1 MRVLVTGGSGH
12 IGHSVCK
19 ALQSRGFNVRVL
31 LHRSKLKGMNS
42 GLEMEW
48 GDIAHAEAVRRATE
62 DVDAVV
68 HLAGL
73 VQPLTEQEPDLARR
87 VNLGGTQTLVEV
99 IKEKDERIPF
109 VFTSSAVVFGP
120 CPDAAECLHP
130 DRNACNPTSVYA
142 ETKVQAEEVVRESGI
157 DYVILRLT
165 SIPYP
170 SIGLSDIRT
179 HMFSIPLK
187 NRLEFCH
194 PDDAALAIVNAV
206 TNFAAVEG
214 KTLMIGGGPGQQ
226 ILYEDMLR
234 RLFMT
239 FGLPL
244 PPEHRFTREPFPL
257 HWYDTAE
264 SQRLLTYQRKTLDD
278 YSVDLA
284 RQVPAPLVAI
294 MRHFIGPAFGNLI
307 VRLL

>member
-1 MRVLVTGGSGH
+1 MVTGGTGH
-12 IGHSVCK
+12 IGRSVCET
-19 ALQSRGFNVRVL
+19 LHSQGFSVRVL
-31 LHRSKLKGMNS
+31 LHRSKPKGMGSNI
-42 GLEMEW
+42 EVEW
-48 GDIAHAEAVRRATE
+48 GDIAGADSVRRAME

-73 VQPLTEQEPDLARR
+73 VQPLTEQKPELARR
-87 VNLGGTQTLVEV
+87 VNVGGTQTLVRV
-99 IKEKDERIPF
+99 IKEKDGHIPF

-120 CPDAAECLHP
+120 CPDTTECLHP
-130 DRNACNPTSVYA
+130 DRNPCNPTTVYA
-142 ETKVQAEEVVRESGI
+142 ETKVQAEDSVRESGI
-157 DYVILRLT
+157 DHVILRLT
-165 SIPYP
+165 SIPYLR
-170 SIGLSDIRT
+170 IGLSDIRA

-194 PDDAALAIVNAV
+194 PDDAALAIVNAM
-206 TNFAAVEG
+206 TNFDVVKG
-214 KTLMIGGGPGQQ
+214 KTLVIGGGPSQQ
-226 ILYEDMLR
+226 ILYQDMLS

-244 PPEHRFTREPFPL
+244 PPEHRFTQEPFPL

-278 YSVDLA
+278 YTVDLA
-284 RQVPAPLVAI
+284 RQIPAPLIPV
-294 MRHFIGPAFGNLI
+294 MRRFIGPVFGRLI